1 MEKTEAETP
10 TPPPSTGDRFFAWMR
25 SLGIQREKGWI
36 GGVAAGIAVRI
47 GIDPLIVR
55 GILVV
60 AAVLGAP
67 VLLVYA
73 VAWLL
78 LPDADD
84 TIHLER
90 ATKGQFEAPLAGIG
104 VLLVLALMPVP
115 YGLWFLPFGVEI
127 WPEALGRTVWTLILI
142 GLAVWFVIWISR
154 RDSLP
159 KTGAG
164 PTPPPSNAPASEFAA
179 WREQQAAWREENA
192 QFRRKEADEKAA
204 AWRVKHEEQMARHK
218 EQTAK
223 RQAEYKA
230 ANPHPLF
237 SLLVIGV
244 ALVAGGVTALLV
256 GDGELEVPT
265 VVVALAVTLAVLAI
279 GIIVNGVR
287 GKRSGAPSAVATI
300 VLIPLIFFAVLPQ
313 NTHLEYS
320 AATFSPENR
329 TGDTTDVYVAGRG
342 GVVDL
347 EDYYAKNSTP
357 GEDEVYLIV
366 GAGDVDV
373 YLPTDEN
380 VGTRSI
386 IMFGDTIYEGDR
398 PDGDPDSGRSL
409 KITVVSG
416 GGDVTFHQDKGDRS

>member
-10 TPPPSTGDRFFAWMR
+10 TPPPSTGDRFFTWMR

-115 YGLWFLPFGVEI
+115 YGLWFLPYGVEI

-142 GLAVWFVIWISR
+142 GLAIWFVIWISR

-159 KTGAG
+159 KTGTG
-164 PTPPPSNAPASEFAA
+164 PTPPPSNAPPSEFAA

-244 ALVAGGVTALLV
+244 ALVAGGATALLV
-256 GDGELEVPT
+256 GNGELEVPT

-300 VLIPLIFFAVLPQ
+300 VLLPLIFFAVLPQ

-320 AATFSPENR
+320 AAAFSPENR

-347 EDYYAKNSTP
+347 EGYYAKNSTD

-398 PDGDPDSGRSL
+398 PEGDPDSGRSL
-409 KITVVSG
+409 QITVVSG
-416 GGDVTFHQDKGDRS
+416 GGEVTFHQDKGDRS